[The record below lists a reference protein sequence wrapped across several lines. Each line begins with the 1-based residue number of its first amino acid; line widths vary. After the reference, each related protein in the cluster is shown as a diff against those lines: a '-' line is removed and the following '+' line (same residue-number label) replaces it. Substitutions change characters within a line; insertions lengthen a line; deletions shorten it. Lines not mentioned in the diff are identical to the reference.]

1 MPIAVMT
8 GGTAGIGA
16 IAADI
21 LRASGYELIL
31 GARSPGG
38 SPVRLPLEMSDLR
51 SVRAFT
57 RAVIDRLAGRKIDAL
72 LLNAAVNHPS
82 DTERTTDGFESHF
95 GINHLAHHMILRA
108 LAPHIADGGRVVVTT
123 ADAHDPD
130 VFKMAPPETADIAK
144 LAHGA
149 SDPASKDGA
158 MKRGFRAY
166 ASSKL
171 LNILMARGFAAQ
183 PDTKARGIETLY
195 FNPGF
200 TPGTKIGRYA
210 SPMIKLAMLTIVPIA
225 KLFVPIN
232 TPRLAGEALA
242 GLATGT
248 IIPPPGRHYASLV
261 RKQVTWPT
269 ISALAADDAARDAA
283 WRDSDVLAAKIP
295 A

>member
-21 LRASGYELIL
+21 LRTSGYELIL

-38 SPVRLPLEMSDLR
+38 SPNRLPLEMSDLR
-51 SVRAFT
+51 SVRAFIA
-57 RAVIDRLAGRKIDAL
+57 AVIDRLAGRKIDAL
-72 LLNAAVNHPS
+72 LLNAAVNQLT
-82 DTERTTDGFESHF
+82 DAERTRDGFESHF
-95 GINHLAHHMILRA
+95 GINHLAHHVILRA

-123 ADAHDPD
+123 ADAHDPEI
-130 VFKMAPPETADIAK
+130 FKMAPPETADIAA
-144 LAHGA
+144 LAHGPKKP
-149 SDPASKDGA
+149 DPKEGA

-171 LNILMARGFAAQ
+171 LNILMARAFAAQ
-183 PDTKARGIETLY
+183 PDTGKRGIETLY

-200 TPGTKIGRYA
+200 TPGTQIGRN
-210 SPMIKLAMLTIVPIA
+210 SPLPIKIAMLTIVPIA

-232 TPRLAGEALA
+232 TPKLAGEALA
-242 GLATGT
+242 GLARGT
-248 IIPPPGRHYASLV
+248 VTPPPGRHYASLV
-261 RKQVTWPT
+261 RKQVTWPD
-269 ISALAADDAARDAA
+269 ISTLAADDAARDAA
-283 WRDSDVLAAKIP
+283 WRDSDALAAKVP